1 MALLKKMDYEP
12 KIDEFKSE
20 VFSIGMIMMELM
32 TLDKSRFYYN
42 EDRSYLKMDR
52 INFDLSSLVQEY
64 SQGFLKIL
72 RGCMM

>member
-1 MALLKKMDYEP
+1 MDYEP

-52 INFDLSSLVQEY
+52 INFNLSSLGQEY
-64 SQGFLKIL
+64 SQGILNIL
-72 RGCMM
+72 RGCLM